1 MNRLKEKYLMSPKWL
16 AAATAGAL
24 ALSVSACGSS
34 SNSSSSTS
42 TSTGGSSSTSTSPAS
57 LTGSGSTFAAPIYQQ
72 LGSELKSKGLTINY
86 QAVGSGQGIS
96 DLTNKSVDF
105 AGSDPP
111 MKDEEIAAAKKN
123 GEPVHVPTAFGAIT
137 VSYNLS
143 GVKTGLRLD
152 GATIADI
159 YLGKVKKWNDP
170 EIAKQNPG
178 VSLPSSSITVVH
190 RSDESGTTK
199 GFTGFLQGYSPQ
211 WKSKVGSDKTVKWPT
226 GTGAKGNDGVAAA
239 VKQTPGSI
247 GYVEQAYALQNNFTF
262 ASVKNKS
269 GKYIAPTLASVTASG
284 DGVKIPADLRFTI
297 IDSPNPTAYPI
308 SSQTFIVAYKDPCK
322 AGADKTKAAGLVR
335 FLNYVLGPGQDTI
348 KKLSYAPLPASI
360 DAKAKTAVQGLTC
373 NGSPIAG

>member
-1 MNRLKEKYLMSPKWL
+1 MIRQKEKHLMSPKWL
-16 AAATAGAL
+16 AAATAAAL
-24 ALSVSACGSS
+24 AVTVSACGSS
-34 SNSSSSTS
+34 DSNSTASTGSSSSAS
-42 TSTGGSSSTSTSPAS
+42 TAPAS

-86 QAVGSGQGIS
+86 QATGSGQGVA
-96 DLTNKSVDF
+96 DFTNKSVDF

-111 MKDEEIAAAKKN
+111 MKDEEVTAAKKN
-123 GEPVHVPTAFGAIT
+123 GDPVHIPTAFGAIT

-143 GVKTGLRLD
+143 GVKTGLKLD

-199 GFTGFLQGYSPQ
+199 GFTGFLQGYSPE
-211 WKSKVGSDKTVKWPT
+211 WKSNVGSDKTVKWPT

-269 GKYIAPTLASVTASG
+269 GKYIAPTLQSVTASG

-297 IDSPNPTAYPI
+297 TDSPNPTAYPI
-308 SSQTFIVAYKDPCK
+308 SSQTFIIVYKDPCK
-322 AGADKTKAAGLVR
+322 AGGNKTKAAGLVS

-360 DAKAKTAVQGLTC
+360 DAQAKTAVQGLTC
-373 NGSPIAG
+373 NGSPISG